1 MLYTKSNKIGLI
13 ASIAFAVGA
22 MVGGG
27 VFALTGV
34 ALQQTGPAALVSFIL
49 AGVMVLLSAFS
60 FTVIASMA
68 SSKQPGYSY
77 VGSVLGSPI
86 WGFLTSWWAT
96 KPSLLT

>member
-60 FTVIASMA
+60 FTVIYR
-68 SSKQPGYSY
+68 PGY
-77 VGSVLGSPI
+77 
-86 WGFLTSWWAT
+86 
-96 KPSLLT
+96 